1 MAHFFFECSTKATF
15 SDLLIRGFLWP
26 GINTELIASCVPNL
40 NFAPLLLL
48 SSTSYKA
55 PILII
60 TALSELWKA
69 HWRLVFDNQP
79 FVPAAVFSNTITSL
93 ERRKAEDAV
102 LPA

>member
-1 MAHFFFECSTKATF
+1 LNI
-15 SDLLIRGFLWP
+15 LLAEVYI
-26 GINTELIASCVPNL
+26 IIVY
-40 NFAPLLLL
+40 
-48 SSTSYKA
+48 TSYKA

-69 HWRLVFDNQP
+69 HWRLMLDNQHL
-79 FVPAAVFSNTITSL
+79 VPAAVFSNTITSL